1 MQKRMK
7 TLYVVFWSA
16 ESRDQSSMRFAKS
29 QRKRLKL
36 PSVLESRSYPCFRTR
51 ELTNIVSTCV
61 HTYFL
66 SNRWLQ
72 NKGDVEEIAKKAEFP
87 HISIFRPGITL
98 NLPDTISIHL
108 LDSLSSSISVGA
120 LVHIMRLE
128 AGNDPDRE

>member
-7 TLYVVFWSA
+7 SLYVILSND
-16 ESRDQSSMRFAKS
+16 ESRDQSSMRYAKS
-29 QRKRLKL
+29 QRKRSKL
-36 PSVLESRSYPCFRTR
+36 LNMLEFRFYLCFRAR
-51 ELTNIVSTCV
+51 ELTNTVSTCV
-61 HTYFL
+61 HTHFL

-72 NKGDVEEIAKKAEFP
+72 NKGDIEEIAKKTEFP
-87 HISIFRPGITL
+87 HVSIFRPGITL

-108 LDSLSSSISVGA
+108 LDSLSVGT